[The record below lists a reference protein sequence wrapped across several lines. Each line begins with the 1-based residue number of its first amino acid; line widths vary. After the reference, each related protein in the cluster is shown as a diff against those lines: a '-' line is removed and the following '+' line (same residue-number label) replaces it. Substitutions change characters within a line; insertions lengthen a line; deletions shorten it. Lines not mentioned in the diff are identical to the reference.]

1 MKGYKT
7 YFDRQEP
14 SEALHARLLALGAE
28 PVPKAGKKGGSRM
41 KLTTLAACA
50 ALLIGLGGRL
60 WSPAAPG
67 PVVPAATETPAPT
80 QSPETAHGFVAR
92 GPEEGGG
99 KAAFPAIFGLDF
111 ADLTGS
117 GQLAYDIA
125 LPDGAFW
132 AELDKEDILKLFWG
146 PGGRPEDCNT
156 GDFPLMLTGW
166 AGYTISATACYD
178 GEGDLWQL
186 TLRGE
191 KGEASFT
198 LRAAPG
204 AIPPTCVVE
213 EGGAINLVL
222 DTAVTAWSR
231 QYDLD
236 GDGKKELVLTS
247 QFMAGDVGVQFS
259 SVSPAEEEDAVLFH
273 SMTVTQ
279 LLPADGGLYL
289 DHIAH
294 REDIPAWSEETFETP
309 AQSASSPAWSDF
321 APYLPTRGPE
331 GFGDFFG
338 RRSYQAGD
346 HDTLFFRWSR
356 GYDDVEVEV
365 YLPEGDSTARFSDSL
380 VDAALPE
387 SYDWRL
393 YDGPIHDAVPEEY
406 REHFYAP
413 TFRAEDMSLDV
424 VEARMTAKDTG
435 GESCV
440 FSVLHPNGVAVVY
453 HCAGVSPQY
462 VWDMVAATLER

>member
-14 SEALHARLLALGAE
+14 SEALHAKLLALGETPA
-28 PVPKAGKKGGSRM
+28 PKVKTKGGSRM
-41 KLTTLAACA
+41 KLTALAACA
-50 ALLIGLGGRL
+50 ALLIGLGSRL
-60 WSPAAPG
+60 WSPAVAPDPVD
-67 PVVPAATETPAPT
+67 PVVTETPAPI
-80 QSPETAHGFVAR
+80 QSPEPANSFVAR
-92 GPEEGGG
+92 GPEAG
-99 KAAFPAIFGLDF
+99 AALHHPMIVDLDF

-117 GQLAYDIA
+117 GQVAFDIA

-132 AELDKEDILKLFWG
+132 VELDKEDILKLFWG

-156 GDFPLMLTGW
+156 GDFPLMLMDW
-166 AGYTISATACYD
+166 AGYTVSASACYD

-186 TLRGE
+186 TLQGE
-191 KGEASFT
+191 KRNESFT
-198 LRAAPG
+198 LTASPG
-204 AIPPTCVVE
+204 TIPPTCVAE
-213 EGGAINLVL
+213 EGGAVNQVL

-231 QYDLD
+231 RYDRD
-236 GDGKKELVLTS
+236 GDGNKEQVLTS
-247 QFMAGDVGVQFS
+247 QFMAGDVGVRFE
-259 SVSPAEEEDAVLFH
+259 SVTAVGEEAALFH
-273 SMTVTQ
+273 SMAVTQ
-279 LLPADGGLYL
+279 LLHADGGLHL
-289 DHIAH
+289 DPIAH
-294 REDIPAWSEETFETP
+294 REEVHAWSEETFETP
-309 AQSASSPAWSDF
+309 TQAAASPAWSGF
-321 APYLPTRGPE
+321 APYLPARGPE
-331 GFGDFFG
+331 GYGDFFG

-393 YDGPIHDAVPEEY
+393 YGGPICDTVPEEY

-413 TFRAEDMSLDV
+413 TFRAEDMSLDL
-424 VEARMTAKDTG
+424 VEARMTVKDTG
-435 GESCV
+435 GASCV

-453 HCAGVSPQY
+453 HCAGVSAQY